1 MASAGW
7 GFLGVKG
14 TRSVNAHSVAVVDLC
29 GRKAVRG
36 AKKRVRTV
44 VTSHVD
50 VTDAGELLDC
60 VKNTHTGSTDTVII
74 ELTDRLIHVCD
85 AYDVKK
91 RPLCVKFK
99 A

>member
-1 MASAGW
+1 ME
-7 GFLGVKG
+7 G
-14 TRSVNAHSVAVVDLC
+14 TRSVNAHSLAVVDL
-29 GRKAVRG
+29 GVPKAVRG
-36 AKKRVRTV
+36 DDKRVRTV

-85 AYDVKK
+85 AYDH
-91 RPLCVKFK
+91 
-99 A
+99 